1 MLGLKPVLAA
11 LAAMLATACA
21 SMPTPSSTQIADA
34 CTLLKDNRQWHEA
47 LRETARNWG
56 APMGFQLAVINQES
70 SFDADARPPRGESQ
84 WFGLVQGD
92 YISSATGYSQALDGT
107 WKMYQEKTGKWNA
120 SRTSFRD
127 ASDFIGWYFNTNGQ
141 RVGVDQYDYRAH
153 YLIYHEGATGYV
165 NGTWK
170 AKGWLVNVAAK
181 VASQAARYESQISNC
196 AGLKPRDKFLGI
208 F

>member
-1 MLGLKPVLAA
+1 MVWKRLLAPFLA
-11 LAAMLATACA
+11 LAVGACA
-21 SMPTPSSTQIADA
+21 SISPTPSNREIADA
-34 CTLLKDNRQWHEA
+34 CLLLERNRDWHEA

-56 APMGFQLAVINQES
+56 APMGFQLAIINQES

-107 WKMYQEKTGKWNA
+107 WTMYQQKTGKWNA
-120 SRTSFRD
+120 TRTSFRD

-153 YLIYHEGATGYV
+153 YLIYHEGATGYL

-170 AKGWLVNVAAK
+170 AKGWLVDVAAK
-181 VASQAARYESQISNC
+181 VAAQAARYESQISNC
-196 AGLKPRDKFLGI
+196 AGLRPRDKFLGI

>member
-1 MLGLKPVLAA
+1 MVWKRLLAPLLA
-11 LAAMLATACA
+11 LAVGACA
-21 SMPTPSSTQIADA
+21 SVAPTPSNREIADA
-34 CTLLKDNRQWHEA
+34 CLLLERNREWHDA
-47 LRETARNWG
+47 LLQTARTWG
-56 APMGFQLAVINQES
+56 APIGFQLAVINQES

-120 SRTSFRD
+120 TRTSFRD

-153 YLIYHEGATGYV
+153 YLIYHEGATGYL

-170 AKGWLVNVAAK
+170 AKRWLVDVAAK
-181 VASQAARYESQISNC
+181 VAAQAARYESQISNC

>member
-1 MLGLKPVLAA
+1 MVWKRLLAPLLA
-11 LAAMLATACA
+11 LAVGACA
-21 SMPTPSSTQIADA
+21 SVAPTPSNREIADA
-34 CTLLKDNRQWHEA
+34 CLLLERNREWHDA
-47 LRETARNWG
+47 LLQTARTWG
-56 APMGFQLAVINQES
+56 APIGFQLAVINQES

-107 WKMYQEKTGKWNA
+107 WKMYQEKTGKWGA
-120 SRTSFRD
+120 TRTSFRD

-153 YLIYHEGATGYV
+153 YLIYHEGATGYL

-170 AKGWLVNVAAK
+170 AKGWLVDVAAK
-181 VASQAARYESQISNC
+181 VAAQAARYESQISNC

>member
-1 MLGLKPVLAA
+1 MVWKRLIAVVLA
-11 LAAMLATACA
+11 LAAGACA
-21 SMPTPSSTQIADA
+21 TIAPTPSNGEIADA
-34 CTLLKDNRQWHEA
+34 CALLQRNRDWHEA
-47 LRETARNWG
+47 LRETARTWG
-56 APMGFQLAVINQES
+56 APMGFQLAVIKQES

-92 YISSATGYSQALDGT
+92 FVTSAQGYSQALDGT
-107 WKMYQEKTGKWNA
+107 WKMYQQQTGHWNA

-141 RVGVDQYDYRAH
+141 RVGVGQYDYRAH
-153 YLIYHEGATGYV
+153 YLIYHEGATGYMK
-165 NGTWK
+165 GTWRGK
-170 AKGWLVNVAAK
+170 KWLVEVASR

-196 AGLKPRDKFLGI
+196 PGLKPRDKFLGL

>member
-1 MLGLKPVLAA
+1 MVWKRLLAPL
-11 LAAMLATACA
+11 LAIVVSACSTMA
-21 SMPTPSSTQIADA
+21 PTPSNREIADA
-34 CTLLKDNRQWHEA
+34 CLLLERNRDWHDA
-47 LRETARNWG
+47 LRETARTWG
-56 APMGFQLAVINQES
+56 APMGFQLAIINQES

-107 WKMYQEKTGKWNA
+107 WKMYQEKTGKWGA
-120 SRTSFRD
+120 TRTSFRD

-153 YLIYHEGATGYV
+153 YLIYHEGATGYL

-170 AKGWLVNVAAK
+170 AKNWLVDVAGRVAA
-181 VASQAARYESQISNC
+181 QAARYESQISSC
-196 AGLKPRDKFLGI
+196 PGLKPQKFLGL